1 MHHTA
6 RTAAG
11 TDMHRPACGAGRRRE
26 GKEPGVAG
34 QPGELL
40 TIEEVIAELRVPRST
55 FFRWRGQGIGPRV
68 MKLPNGTVRIRRAA
82 LDEWLRGLE
91 DDPKEHAA

>member
-1 MHHTA
+1 M
-6 RTAAG
+6 AG
-11 TDMHRPACGAGRRRE
+11 
-26 GKEPGVAG
+26 EPD
-34 QPGELL
+34 ELL

-55 FFRWRGQGIGPRV
+55 FYRWREKGTAPRV

-91 DDPKEHAA
+91 DDQKEHAA